1 MQTAQQKNDLTSLSE
16 LTTLPSFY
24 VFSQT
29 GENHT
34 HSTRGPRRRHVF
46 TSLVVFSP
54 VSLYLFRPCSYRRSF
69 SNAPGSPAFH
79 RLPQYLQRHS
89 DCVEPLN
96 NTIRNQSR
104 WENKR
109 HRMTVCPC
117 FLAQVHVRL
126 RIFGQNDILHLILA
140 KRPRSDQN
148 DILIWIVNF
157 RLNIPK
163 SLWQIFGC

>member
-34 HSTRGPRRRHVF
+34 QSTRGPRRRHVF

-79 RLPQYLQRHS
+79 RLPQYLRRHS

-109 HRMTVCPC
+109 HRMTVCPMFSC
-117 FLAQVHVRL
+117 TGSRTASYFWPERYFTLDLSQKAE
-126 RIFGQNDILHLILA
+126 
-140 KRPRSDQN
+140 KRSERYFNLDSQ
-148 DILIWIVNF
+148 F
-157 RLNIPK
+157 
-163 SLWQIFGC
+163 